1 MKISGFI
8 HKKEKEGLEMEKIA
22 TNKNARFE
30 YYIEDTF
37 ECGIVLKGTEVK
49 SIRKG
54 KININDSFATI
65 ENEEVFLKQAHISPY
80 EQGNIYNVDPTR
92 VRKLLLHKCEI
103 RKLIGKLKVTGYS
116 LIPTKVYFNNGKVK
130 IEIALAKGKK
140 LYDKRQDLAKKDA
153 NRRIERALIER
164 TKKY

>member
-1 MKISGFI
+1 MKI
-8 HKKEKEGLEMEKIA
+8 IA
-22 TNKNARFE
+22 TNKNAKFE
-30 YYIEDTF
+30 YYIEETF

-49 SIRKG
+49 SIRNG

-65 ENEEVFLKQAHISPY
+65 NNEEVFLKQAHISPY

-92 VRKLLLHKCEI
+92 ERKLLLHKHEI
-103 RKLIGKLKVTGYS
+103 RKLIGKLKVNGYS

-153 NRRIERALIER
+153 NRRIERALVER
-164 TKKY
+164 TKNYK

>member
-1 MKISGFI
+1 MKI
-8 HKKEKEGLEMEKIA
+8 IA
-22 TNKNARFE
+22 TNKNAKFE
-30 YYIEDTF
+30 YYIEETF
-37 ECGIVLKGTEVK
+37 ECGITLRGTEVK
-49 SIRKG
+49 SIRNG

-65 ENEEVFLKQAHISPY
+65 DNEEIFLKQAHISPY

-92 VRKLLLHKCEI
+92 ERKLLLHKHEI
-103 RKLIGKLKVTGYS
+103 RKLIGKLKVNGYS
-116 LIPTKVYFNNGKVK
+116 LIPTKVYFNRGKVK

-164 TKKY
+164 TKNYK

>member
-1 MKISGFI
+1 MKI
-8 HKKEKEGLEMEKIA
+8 IA
-22 TNKNARFE
+22 TNKNAKFE
-30 YYIEDTF
+30 YYIEETF
-37 ECGIVLKGTEVK
+37 ECGITLRGTEVK
-49 SIRKG
+49 SIRNG

-65 ENEEVFLKQAHISPY
+65 DNEEIFLKQAHISPY

-92 VRKLLLHKCEI
+92 ERKLLLHKHEI
-103 RKLIGKLKVTGYS
+103 RKLIGKLKVKGYS
-116 LIPTKVYFNNGKVK
+116 LIPTKVYFNRGKVK

-164 TKKY
+164 TKNYK